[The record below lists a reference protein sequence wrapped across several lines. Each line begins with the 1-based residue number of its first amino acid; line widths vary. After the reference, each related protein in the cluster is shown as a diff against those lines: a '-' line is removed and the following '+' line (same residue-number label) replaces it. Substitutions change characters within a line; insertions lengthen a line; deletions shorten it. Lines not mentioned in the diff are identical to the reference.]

1 MVGSVKLCPSS
12 SSKLPSSRITH
23 ARNSISKK
31 ITTVACAENSRAQRS
46 SSSIA
51 AAATAG
57 LGALVHSSPAIA
69 AAETASAFD
78 GAMAGLAIGGM
89 IVGAGVTAVFMQ
101 QAASSSENS
110 SNITS
115 STPAAATPEAPPTPS
130 TPDPAKVD
138 DTRAR
143 DEAAEALAKL
153 ESEKKEA
160 VLKRD
165 EVASNLKHAEAKI
178 NELERSLKAKTAV
191 LERQTMAES
200 SAQSDLKRAQEMA
213 ASVNKE
219 LTAAVAKATA
229 AEEKVVQMEQAAA
242 KNAARDEEL
251 KKGRMEREKLKFK
264 VIDAERAASDAV
276 SAAETANTAK
286 LRTESELTTA
296 RQELES
302 LKTELEKT
310 KQHSAAVEDQLSSR
324 DAQIE
329 ASFKDQNEL
338 LKRLDT
344 EQAMVAQLKNTLE
357 ATHEDA
363 EAAKSLVRMEREK
376 LSTIEAA
383 RAAAVEDARK
393 LLAERRELTSDVEE
407 AKDALKEEKMLRIA
421 AEKALESSE
430 SQLKHLVTELT
441 ASQGEISAANA
452 AQTELKKQLAELE
465 TDANLAAKDAKEA
478 LHKELELMAEL
489 EKQVEANESLKMEL
503 QLAKNAA
510 AELEAKLALQNALP
524 PVDSSEAAPAP
535 KRRGRPKKK
544 VEPTSQET
552 NGGDSTAS
560 SIHGGSTIEMGPL
573 GLSDDE
579 VSKRLNEADAAAA
592 AAQEAAKEAK
602 QRSYEIRAEAA
613 LLVETVEDRAVEAVE
628 AAQLEV
634 KKLKAELKRVTGRSD
649 LLP

>member
-1 MVGSVKLCPSS
+1 
-12 SSKLPSSRITH
+12 
-23 ARNSISKK
+23 
-31 ITTVACAENSRAQRS
+31 
-46 SSSIA
+46 
-51 AAATAG
+51 
-57 LGALVHSSPAIA
+57 
-69 AAETASAFD
+69 
-78 GAMAGLAIGGM
+78 
-89 IVGAGVTAVFMQ
+89 
-101 QAASSSENS
+101 
-110 SNITS
+110 
-115 STPAAATPEAPPTPS
+115 
-130 TPDPAKVD
+130 
-138 DTRAR
+138 
-143 DEAAEALAKL
+143 
-153 ESEKKEA
+153 
-160 VLKRD
+160 
-165 EVASNLKHAEAKI
+165 
-178 NELERSLKAKTAV
+178 
-191 LERQTMAES
+191 
-200 SAQSDLKRAQEMA
+200 
-213 ASVNKE
+213 
-219 LTAAVAKATA
+219 
-229 AEEKVVQMEQAAA
+229 
-242 KNAARDEEL
+242 
-251 KKGRMEREKLKFK
+251 
-264 VIDAERAASDAV
+264 
-276 SAAETANTAK
+276 
-286 LRTESELTTA
+286 
-296 RQELES
+296 
-302 LKTELEKT
+302 
-310 KQHSAAVEDQLSSR
+310 
-324 DAQIE
+324 
-329 ASFKDQNEL
+329 
-338 LKRLDT
+338 
-344 EQAMVAQLKNTLE
+344 MVAQLKNTLE

-452 AQTELKKQLAELE
+452 AQAELKKQLAELE

-560 SIHGGSTIEMGPL
+560 SIHGGTTIEMGPL